1 MSRLPKTSEKIKIHS
16 LNERE
21 WVRRRRNRCKGEEI
35 REKEG
40 GYGDREEEGEAKM
53 KEETEEGR
61 KEETG
66 EGRKAETGEGGRRR
80 RERTSCARMTEN
92 TETAECNFSCLD
104 STSNINNLCTGLA
117 LLCILNVFCSI
128 SNYQALNKCQ
138 GLFILLFP
146 TITFIIHESYK
157 VSVTRSILKD

>member
-40 GYGDREEEGEAKM
+40 GYGEGEEEGEAKM
-53 KEETEEGR
+53 KEEMVEGR

-66 EGRKAETGEGGRRR
+66 EGRKVEMVEGRKEETGEDFMCRSD
-80 RERTSCARMTEN
+80 RE
-92 TETAECNFSCLD
+92 
-104 STSNINNLCTGLA
+104 
-117 LLCILNVFCSI
+117 
-128 SNYQALNKCQ
+128 
-138 GLFILLFP
+138 
-146 TITFIIHESYK
+146 H
-157 VSVTRSILKD
+157 

>member
-1 MSRLPKTSEKIKIHS
+1 MWRW
-16 LNERE
+16 ER
-21 WVRRRRNRCKGEEI
+21 
-35 REKEG
+35 
-40 GYGDREEEGEAKM
+40 
-53 KEETEEGR
+53 
-61 KEETG
+61 
-66 EGRKAETGEGGRRR
+66 GGRRR

-157 VSVTRSILKD
+157 VSVTRSISKD